1 MDPQSAICSKPKA
14 RRDSPELGDDNLMD
28 IMRPDVEIVHVTGV
42 EGARAARGVV
52 VVIDV
57 LRSFSVSAYALA
69 GGARGGLLVST
80 IGGAPTPAQGVPDA
94 NGCAEEDGPP

>member
-69 GGARGGLLVST
+69 GGGRACRLVSPLVE
-80 IGGAPTPAQGVPDA
+80 AVTPAPGVPA
-94 NGCAEEDGPP
+94 AHVCAVEPG